1 MVSLRGLD
9 AEPANA
15 KILHYMEN
23 ISQTDT
29 FIIVSFLIN
38 LLPICLHKFKY
49 IFLVRI
55 FFFRTLSLKKT
66 KLY

>member
-9 AEPANA
+9 AEPANV

-29 FIIVSFLIN
+29 FIIVSLLPN
-38 LLPICLHKFKY
+38 LL
-49 IFLVRI
+49 RI
-55 FFFRTLSLKKT
+55 
-66 KLY
+66 

>member
-1 MVSLRGLD
+1 MVGLRGLN

-29 FIIVSFLIN
+29 FIIVS
-38 LLPICLHKFKY
+38 LLLNILSIWLYKFKF
-49 IFLVRI
+49 IF
-55 FFFRTLSLKKT
+55 
-66 KLY
+66 